1 MKFWCVTAD
10 NKYYIN
16 SANSGTPE
24 SVKRYFND
32 IFTWLDVSDVVE
44 VTEDEYKRNNK
55 WDVKD

>member
-16 SANSGTPE
+16 SANCGAPG
-24 SVKRYFND
+24 SVKRYFNE
-32 IFTWLDVSDVVE
+32 IFTWLDVSDVAE

-55 WDVKD
+55 WDVND